1 MESNARIIDFNRV
14 LDIISED
21 APAIANLNYD
31 YQKSDE
37 TGRTSVSL
45 NGLLVAIVS
54 RTDTEGLF
62 IVNLVNIGTEKT
74 EIQGSKQVKSW
85 IDRQV
90 SKWLFGCY
98 AKII

>member
-1 MESNARIIDFNRV
+1 MIEKLKEIIEAV
-14 LDIISED
+14 EAD

>member
-1 MESNARIIDFNRV
+1 MIEK
-14 LDIISED
+14 LKDIIEAVEAD

-45 NGLLVAIVS
+45 NGLLVAIVT

-62 IVNLVNIGTEKT
+62 IVNMVNIGTEKT
-74 EIQGSKQVKSW
+74 EIQGRTEVKSW

-90 SKWLFGCY
+90 TRWLFGCY